1 VLPQAGPSGLPGG
14 RPMKITIV
22 AVGQRQPAWAVAA
35 VDEYLSRLPAEFK
48 VELKEVKAEPRTPR
62 RSEPTQ
68 RLLAAE
74 ADRIRAA
81 LPPGCQLV
89 ALDERGRDWT
99 TRQLADALQRWR
111 DAAEQVAFVI
121 GGPDGLDASLKS
133 AARVLLRLSS
143 LTLPH
148 ALARVLLAEQIYR
161 SWSLLANH
169 PYHRA

>member
-1 VLPQAGPSGLPGG
+1 
-14 RPMKITIV
+14 MKITVV
-22 AVGQRQPAWAVAA
+22 AVGQRQPAWADAA
-35 VDEYLSRLPAEFK
+35 VEEYLSRLPAEFK
-48 VELKEVKAEPRTPR
+48 VELKEVKAEPRS
-62 RSEPTQ
+62 RSSDPTE
-68 RLLAAE
+68 RMLAAE
-74 ADRIRAA
+74 AARIRAA
-81 LPPGCQLV
+81 LPDGCLLV

-111 DAAEQVAFVI
+111 DAAEHVAFVI

-143 LTLPH
+143 MTLPH
-148 ALARVLLAEQIYR
+148 ALARVLLVEQIYR